1 MGDITLTSSDG
12 HRFDVFEA
20 LPEGEA
26 KGALDLFESEDKETE
41 PKILHNEWGE
51 QTWQVEASSTE
62 GVDTREE
69 RDETPQFQ
77 EQSDISAAK
86 ATGQL

>member
-1 MGDITLTSSDG
+1 MKDQISIIKS
-12 HRFDVFEA
+12 
-20 LPEGEA
+20 
-26 KGALDLFESEDKETE
+26 ALDLFESEDKETE

-51 QTWQVEASSTE
+51 QTWQVEASSTK